1 MNQED
6 IEKLAYLRGLEI
18 SEHKELVEQTFDV
31 KHLKSIHAY
40 LCKISSY
47 ARLAFMIYY
56 KKICKQ

>member
-18 SEHKELVEQTFDV
+18 SEYKDLVAQTFDI

-40 LCKISSY
+40 LLKTAKRVEVWGY
-47 ARLAFMIYY
+47 LDY
-56 KKICKQ
+56 QNL